1 LLLRRFFVYIFIGND
16 LEALYRLG
24 TVYGAPIGN
33 TKYDK
38 YNDMGR
44 AAQCYRIAAERGHP
58 LACRAWGKFLFKGI
72 GGCSINPGKAWKWY
86 LKASKCGK
94 YSKRRRSNVAV
105 IIVKVIFISLF
116 LFYCLLLNHSFPT
129 NPNRITNCLKLILF
143 LYYNFTNY
151 ICSMLSRYFDF

>member
-1 LLLRRFFVYIFIGND
+1 MFSVITASKLTQTLSLTFLNFSTTLLLRRFFVYIFIGND

-94 YSKRRRSNVAV
+94 YKSDAGAM
-105 IIVKVIFISLF
+105 
-116 LFYCLLLNHSFPT
+116 
-129 NPNRITNCLKLILF
+129 KL
-143 LYYNFTNY
+143 
-151 ICSMLSRYFDF
+151 